1 MIQAIKI
8 AMFNGHGN
16 YSFTIEAPVLYLEL
30 YDAFNEEGAF
40 QFRQAMLAEYQ
51 QHPTQLIN
59 HAIVNLQNWQL
70 GTPESQQQA
79 RKMFQ
84 SMAER
89 GYQQVDYLVNGNI
102 IGQFILAKLW
112 QGIKVNVTFHAS
124 TADFLALFP
133 HFDALITQHQCTQ
146 NKQRR

>member
-1 MIQAIKI
+1 MEKGQARYQTI
-8 AMFNGHGN
+8 MFSSHGS

-51 QHPTQLIN
+51 QHPTLLIS
-59 HAIVNLQNWQL
+59 HAIVNLQDWQL
-70 GTPESQQQA
+70 GTPESQVQA

-89 GYQQVDYLVNGNI
+89 SYKQVDYLVNGNI

-112 QGIKVNVTFHAS
+112 QGLAVNVTFHAT
-124 TADFLALFP
+124 TAEFLAQSP
-133 HFDALITQHQCTQ
+133 HLQSLITHHQNSPQ
-146 NKQRR
+146 N